1 MTTPAS
7 TGARKAIDWEG
18 MKPHYEA
25 GIIPL
30 KTLGK
35 TFGCSD
41 AAIIKHAANATPPW
55 SRNLKG
61 KIQAAADAKVS
72 ASVVSAQVSANRKV
86 REAAV
91 VDGNAT
97 LQANIR
103 LAHREDIAAARAL
116 TMDLMRSLKAART
129 ARGKKKLDLP
139 QLALVNKNLSEAM
152 RVQIGLERQ
161 AFGIDDRDPP
171 DPNGADFTERLLNA
185 RARAA
190 AAGR

>member
-1 MTTPAS
+1 MTAS
-7 TGARKAIDWEG
+7 PERKAVDWEA
-18 MKPHYEA
+18 MRPHYEA

-30 KTLGK
+30 KVLGK

-41 AAIIKHAANATPPW
+41 AAIVKHAAKNGW

-61 KIQAAADAKVS
+61 RIQAAADAKVAAKAVS
-72 ASVVSAQVSANRKV
+72 SKVSAGAKALT
-86 REAAV
+86 EAV

-103 LAHREDIAAARAL
+103 LEHRADIKKARAL
-116 TMDLMRSLKAART
+116 TVAMLTELETEAAKRGAKAKKMDLPHR
-129 ARGKKKLDLP
+129 
-139 QLALVNKNLSEAM
+139 ALVAKNLTEAM
-152 RVQIGLERQ
+152 RVQILLERQ

-190 AAGR
+190 ATRR